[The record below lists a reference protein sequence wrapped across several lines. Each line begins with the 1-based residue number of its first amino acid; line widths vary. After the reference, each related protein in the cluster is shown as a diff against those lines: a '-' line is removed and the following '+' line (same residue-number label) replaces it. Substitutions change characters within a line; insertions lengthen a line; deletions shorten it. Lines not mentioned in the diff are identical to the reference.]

1 MILQWLL
8 RGLEII
14 ALTAAVYLLVGQEW
28 RRGLAALAVVYAV
41 TAAFILWVWSPGL
54 AAVKLVTGWMAVAVL
69 GAAQPAEG
77 WRESPAPGWVGT
89 AFHLVAAVLVALLV
103 YSVAPLMVRYFP
115 VSVPVMQG
123 GLILVGMGLLH
134 LGMSTR
140 PFREVVALLT
150 TLAGF
155 DLLYT
160 GVEQSILVA
169 GVQSLITLGLAL
181 VGSYVITAP
190 SMRAGE
196 GQE

>member
-1 MILQWLL
+1 MILEWLF
-8 RGLEII
+8 RGLEIA
-14 ALTAAVYLLVGQEW
+14 ALAAAVYLLVGQEW
-28 RRGLAALAVVYAV
+28 RHGLVALAVVYAV
-41 TAAFILWVWSPGL
+41 TAVYILSVWSPGL

-77 WRESPAPGWVGT
+77 WRESPTPGWVGT
-89 AFHLVAAVLVALLV
+89 AFHLVAAALVALLV
-103 YSVAPLMVRYFP
+103 YSVAPLMARYFP
-115 VSVPVMQG
+115 VSASVMHG
-123 GLILVGMGLLH
+123 GLILAGMGLLH

-190 SMRAGE
+190 SMRTGE

>member
-1 MILQWLL
+1 MC
-8 RGLEII
+8 
-14 ALTAAVYLLVGQEW
+14 
-28 RRGLAALAVVYAV
+28 
-41 TAAFILWVWSPGL
+41 
-54 AAVKLVTGWMAVAVL
+54 
-69 GAAQPAEG
+69 
-77 WRESPAPGWVGT
+77 
-89 AFHLVAAVLVALLV
+89 
-103 YSVAPLMVRYFP
+103 YFP
-115 VSVPVMQG
+115 GKRADHARRADSG
-123 GLILVGMGLLH
+123 GEWGLLH

-190 SMRAGE
+190 SMRTGE